1 MNTKEFKEVQYES
14 SYNQISDEEYR
25 LISEKAKS
33 EYRPISN
40 YITAGILSRIQESM
54 YMDVVEEERIMLDKR
69 LQKKLSRGHREA
81 KKRKGK
87 MIG

>member
-1 MNTKEFKEVQYES
+1 MKVITLRL
-14 SYNQISDEEYR
+14 SDEEYQ

-54 YMDVVEEERIMLDKR
+54 YVDKVEEEQL
-69 LQKKLSRGHREA
+69 GA
-81 KKRKGK
+81 
-87 MIG
+87 